1 VAELVDVLGSKD
13 NVVGVPVIVGKVE
26 IIDLV
31 SP

>member
-1 VAELVDVLGSKD
+1 VAELVDVLRSKD
-13 NVVGVPVIVGKVE
+13 NIVGGPVNAGKVE